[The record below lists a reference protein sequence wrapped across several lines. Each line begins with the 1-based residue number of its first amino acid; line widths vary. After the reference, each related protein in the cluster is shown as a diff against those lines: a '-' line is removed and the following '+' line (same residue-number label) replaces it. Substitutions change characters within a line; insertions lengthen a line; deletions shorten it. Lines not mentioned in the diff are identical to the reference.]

1 MADEQDILLKQINEE
16 VRREQLAKLWD
27 KYGVIVLGVAAAILL
42 VFGGWRLY
50 AGEMKRA
57 AERAGGQFA
66 EANRLLSSKK
76 TADGVTALET
86 IAKGG
91 AGGYAQLA
99 RLRLAAEAR
108 EKGRTQDA
116 INQYTAVANDSSADE
131 LLRSFAKLQ
140 IGALKLETSSFTE
153 VKNQLN
159 DLLNDSNPWR
169 HSAREILGLAAYK
182 AGDYAEAR
190 KTFQSLIV
198 ARDVPRQ
205 LVQRA
210 QVAMALIARDELK
223 AKSGTAATPT
233 PAPPKPPAKTN
244 GSAAPGNAKTQ

>member
-27 KYGVIVLGVAAAILL
+27 KYGVIVLGVVATILL

-50 AGEMKRA
+50 VGEMKRA

-66 EANRLLSSKK
+66 EANRLLGDKK
-76 TADGVTALET
+76 ATEGLAALEA
-86 IAKGG
+86 IAKGS
-91 AGGYAQLA
+91 ASGYAQLA
-99 RLRLAAEAR
+99 QLKLAAEAR

-116 INQYTAVANDSSADE
+116 INHYSAVADNSSADP
-131 LLRSFAKLQ
+131 LLKSFAKLQ
-140 IGALKLETSSFTE
+140 IATLKLDTASFTD

-182 AGDYAEAR
+182 AGNYAEAR
-190 KTFQSLIV
+190 KTFQALML

-210 QVAMALIARDELK
+210 QVAMALITRDELQ
-223 AKSGTAATPT
+223 AKNGPAATPS
-233 PAPPKPPAKTN
+233 PAPAKPPAKPN
-244 GSAAPGNAKTQ
+244 GAAAPGNAKTK